1 MNLYLVARLG
11 SNSGTLSGLENSL
24 EPVEVVFPSAWGKL
38 TLPMSFG

>member
-24 EPVEVVFPSAWGKL
+24 EPVEVECFLQHGGNSLYP
-38 TLPMSFG
+38 